1 MQKHCP
7 VILNGLELE
16 LGVCDKTR
24 QSGSLLKD
32 LNTCLRVIYE
42 RGVDEP
48 YLMSNIFQKGKCKG
62 CCQEEICNEYRM
74 FIYTWRK
81 QKLDMM
87 YRAMAFPAR

>member
-1 MQKHCP
+1 MGTLTCK
-7 VILNGLELE
+7 NGLELE

-62 CCQEEICNEYRM
+62 CCQEEICNEYTM
-74 FIYTWRK
+74 YVYNTWRK

>member
-1 MQKHCP
+1 MGTLTCKK
-7 VILNGLELE
+7 GLELE

-48 YLMSNIFQKGKCKG
+48 YLMSDIFQKA
-62 CCQEEICNEYRM
+62 NEKVSVKKRYVM
-74 FIYTWRK
+74 NIQRK
-81 QKLDMM
+81 KTKVR
-87 YRAMAFPAR
+87 YAMAFPER

>member
-1 MQKHCP
+1 MGTPTCK
-7 VILNGLELE
+7 NGLELE

-48 YLMSNIFQKGKCKG
+48 YLMSGIFQKTNMKVAVKKRYIMNT
-62 CCQEEICNEYRM
+62 QCNVC
-74 FIYTWRK
+74 IYKKKTKVRY
-81 QKLDMM
+81 DV
-87 YRAMAFPAR
+87 

>member
-1 MQKHCP
+1 MGTLTCKK
-7 VILNGLELE
+7 GLELE

-48 YLMSNIFQKGKCKG
+48 YLMSDIFQKANVKVAVKKRYVMNLQCMFRH
-62 CCQEEICNEYRM
+62 EICPK
-74 FIYTWRK
+74 IYT
-81 QKLDMM
+81 
-87 YRAMAFPAR
+87 AGFSG

>member
-1 MQKHCP
+1 MP
-7 VILNGLELE
+7 YPSVIYTFRQVQTTAQSYLGTLTCKKGLELE

-74 FIYTWRK
+74 FAYT
-81 QKLDMM
+81 
-87 YRAMAFPAR
+87 